1 MRNVSKELSSFFPHP
16 PTRWPQKREA
26 AREDTRKRV
35 CLLSRDEVR
44 KLKIRFEGMDSLSG
58 SIRAFSSVFNVN
70 SFERA
75 CEIIRVRYYTGFCRV
90 LDRFKHVDGSAEIC
104 EGVKITSLLLV
115 I

>member
-16 PTRWPQKREA
+16 PTRWPQ
-26 AREDTRKRV
+26 EDTRKRV

-44 KLKIRFEGMDSLSG
+44 KLKIRFEGMDSLRG

-90 LDRFKHVDGSAEIC
+90 LDRFKHVDGSAEI
-104 EGVKITSLLLV
+104 SARA
-115 I
+115 